1 MYIKSILYT
10 SYKHK
15 DAHVTEAEATD
26 FSICLLYVNNSFN
39 QHLPSSIKLKVG
51 KLKGEP
57 ESKIRIFL

>member
-15 DAHVTEAEATD
+15 DAHVTESEATD
-26 FSICLLYVNNSFN
+26 FN

-57 ESKIRIFL
+57 ESKI